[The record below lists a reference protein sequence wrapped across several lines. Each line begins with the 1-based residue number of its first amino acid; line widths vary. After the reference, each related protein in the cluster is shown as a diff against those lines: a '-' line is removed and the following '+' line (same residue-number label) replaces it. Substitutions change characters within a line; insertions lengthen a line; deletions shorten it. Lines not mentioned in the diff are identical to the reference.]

1 MFSVPRGRRDHS
13 LLIRPPNNDCIEHSS
28 ANCLGTDIKIVNT
41 AVFSALRSVAY
52 RDFGSFITS
61 FPKTIW
67 TPERPAPQ
75 YVLGGV
81 PLTADAEDAFV
92 IAVHVPTTI
101 TLVSGRVQK
110 YTSSRRYCQ
119 ISSSFSTGAGRRK
132 NVWRFPVFPKTRD
145 VFKNT
150 HLRRVHITCAYTRR
164 SQWP

>member
-1 MFSVPRGRRDHS
+1 MFGVPRGRRNDS
-13 LLIRPPNNDCIEHSS
+13 LLIQPPNNDCIEHSS
-28 ANCLGTDIKIVNT
+28 ANCLSADIKIVNT

-61 FPKTIW
+61 IPKTIW
-67 TPERPAPQ
+67 TPQ
-75 YVLGGV
+75 
-81 PLTADAEDAFV
+81 TAGTAIRARRRSVDSGRGRRLCARLR
-92 IAVHVPTTI
+92 VPTTI

-132 NVWRFPVFPKTRD
+132 NAWRFPVFLKTRD

-150 HLRRVHITCAYTRR
+150 RSRRVRITCAYNRH